1 MADLTPEDEARI
13 AAAFDA
19 DFYRTRNPD
28 IEEAGLDPL
37 RHFLG
42 GGWREGRDPTPDF
55 SVRAYLDANEDVA
68 LLGLNPFLHYLTHG
82 RDEGRP
88 LKLDLGFRHAIL
100 HRAVRLED
108 RIELERG
115 HDLPGGSA
123 AKLAAALKPLGT
135 RLFVTVSHD
144 AYVDRVGGVQLCI
157 QREAAAAADA
167 GWSRLHLY
175 PAIPALV
182 TDFESLDPV
191 VGLIVDG
198 EKKGLFSAALVA
210 QVLGERPRP
219 AEVRFAVHSFLG
231 HGVEAVS
238 TVLDAVGARIGFLWL
253 HDQSSLCAGYTL
265 LRNDIAFCGAP
276 PIESMACQV
285 CIYGLRRRVQV
296 AEHAAFLERFEVTVL
311 APSQAQLDLW
321 RHGAAYRAVEAR
333 VHPHAALVP
342 TGAAAPAGAG
352 PLKLAFLGFAADHK
366 GWPIFETLARGF
378 EGDARYAFLHL
389 GGGAPRDG
397 PWTTVPISP
406 DGTDG
411 PAMTDAVRELGIDV
425 ALILSICPE
434 TFSFTAH
441 EAVAAGAAIVAFA
454 DSSAVARL
462 AADPAVGRV
471 VDGEDDLRALLDSG
485 GIRQLVRSVRRPALY
500 DLAYSRVTADFLPG
514 VSA

>member
-1 MADLTPEDEARI
+1 VATV

-19 DFYRTRNPD
+19 DFYRARNPD

-37 RHFLG
+37 QHFLTA
-42 GGWREGRDPTPDF
+42 GWREGRDPTPDF
-55 SVRAYLDANEDVA
+55 SVRAYLDANEDIA
-68 LLGLNPFLHYLTHG
+68 LLGLNPFLHWLTHG

-115 HDLPGGSA
+115 HDLPGASA
-123 AKLAAALKPLGT
+123 GKLAAALQPLGD
-135 RLFVTVSHD
+135 RLLITVSHD

-157 QREAAAAADA
+157 QREAAAAAQD

-182 TDFESLDPV
+182 TDFETVDPV

-198 EKKGLFSAALVA
+198 QKKGLFSAALVA
-210 QVLGERPRP
+210 QALNERPRP
-219 AEVRFAVHSFLG
+219 SQVRFAVHSFLG
-231 HGVEAVS
+231 HSVEAVS
-238 TVLDAVGARIGFLWL
+238 AVLDAVGARIGFLWL
-253 HDQSSLCAGYTL
+253 HDQSSLCASYTL

-276 PIESMACQV
+276 PIDSMACGV

-321 RHGAAYRAVEAR
+321 RHGAPYRADTAQA
-333 VHPHAALVP
+333 HPHATLMS
-342 TGAAAPAGAG
+342 TDAAAPVAAG

-366 GWPIFETLARGF
+366 GWPVFETLARAYQ
-378 EGDARYAFLHL
+378 GDHRYAFLHL
-389 GGGAPRDG
+389 GGGAPQPG
-397 PWTTVPISP
+397 PWTTHPVSP
-406 DGTDG
+406 DGSDG
-411 PAMTDAVRELGIDV
+411 PAMIDAVRDLGVDV

-441 EAVAAGAAIVAFA
+441 EAVAGGAAVVALA
-454 DSSAVARL
+454 DSGAVARL
-462 AADPAVGRV
+462 AADPKIGRV
-471 VDGEDDLRALLDSG
+471 VRDEDDLRGLLDSG
-485 GIRQLVRSVRRPALY
+485 GLAALARSLRKPKLF
-500 DLAYSRVTADFLPG
+500 DLAYSRVTADFLP
-514 VSA
+514 SAAA

>member
-1 MADLTPEDEARI
+1 MAELRPDDVATI
-13 AAAFDA
+13 AAEFDA
-19 DFYRTRNPD
+19 DFYRARNPD

-37 RHFLG
+37 QHFLN

-68 LLGLNPFLHYLTHG
+68 LLGLNPFLHWLTHG

-123 AKLAAALKPLGT
+123 AKLAAALKGLGR

-157 QREAAAAADA
+157 QREAGAAARD

-182 TDFESLDPV
+182 TDFESVDPV

-198 EKKGLFSAALVA
+198 QKKGLFSAALVA
-210 QVLGERPRP
+210 RALGQRPRP
-219 AEVRFAVHSFLG
+219 SQVRFAVHSFLG

-238 TVLDAVGARIGFLWL
+238 SVLDAAGARIGFLWL

-276 PIESMACQV
+276 PVTSMACGV

-296 AEHAAFLERFEVTVL
+296 AEHAAFLERFDVTVL
-311 APSQAQLDLW
+311 SPSQAQLDLW
-321 RHGAAYRAVEAR
+321 RHGAPYRAAAQ

-342 TGAAAPAGAG
+342 SGVAAPLSAG

-366 GWPIFETLARGF
+366 GWPIFERLARDLD
-378 EGDARYAFLHL
+378 GDSRYAFLHL
-389 GGGAPRDG
+389 GGGAPEPG
-397 PWTTVPISP
+397 PWTTVPVSP
-406 DGTDG
+406 DGHEG
-411 PAMTDAVRELGIDV
+411 PTMVDAVRDLSIDA

-441 EAVAAGAAIVAFA
+441 EAVAGGAAVIALA
-454 DSSAVARL
+454 DSGAVARL
-462 AADPAVGRV
+462 AADPALGRV
-471 VDGEDDLRALLDSG
+471 AQDEDDLRAMLDSG
-485 GIRQLVRSVRRPALY
+485 GIADLARGLRRPQLF
-500 DLAYSRVTADFLPG
+500 DLAYSRVTADFLPE
-514 VSA
+514 AAA

>member
-1 MADLTPEDEARI
+1 MAELSPDDLATV

-19 DFYRTRNPD
+19 DFYRARNPD

-37 RHFLG
+37 KHFIAA
-42 GGWREGRDPTPDF
+42 GWREGRDPTPDF

-68 LLGLNPFLHYLTHG
+68 LLGLNPFLHWLTHG

-115 HDLPGGSA
+115 HDMPGGSA
-123 AKLAAALKPLGT
+123 AKLAVALKPLGE
-135 RLFVTVSHD
+135 RLFITVSHD

-157 QREAAAAADA
+157 QREAAAAAQD

-182 TDFESLDPV
+182 TDFETVDPV

-198 EKKGLFSAALVA
+198 QKKGLFSAALVA
-210 QVLGERPRP
+210 QALGERQRP
-219 AEVRFAVHSFLG
+219 GEVRFAVHSFLG
-231 HGVEAVS
+231 HSVEAVS
-238 TVLDAVGARIGFLWL
+238 AVLDAVGARQGFLWL

-276 PIESMACQV
+276 PMDSMACGV

-311 APSQAQLDLW
+311 SPSQAQLDLW
-321 RHGAAYRAVEAR
+321 RHGAPYRAAETR
-333 VHPHAALVP
+333 VHPHAALVGA
-342 TGAAAPAGAG
+342 GAAAPAGTG

-366 GWPIFETLARGF
+366 GWPIFETLARAYQ
-378 EGDARYAFLHL
+378 GDDRYAFLHL
-389 GGGAPRDG
+389 GAGAPEPG
-397 PWTTVPISP
+397 PWTTHPVSP
-406 DGTDG
+406 DGSDG
-411 PAMTDAVRELGIDV
+411 PPMIDAVRNLAIDV

-441 EAVAAGAAIVAFA
+441 EAVAGGAAVVALA
-454 DSSAVARL
+454 DSGAVARL
-462 AADPAVGRV
+462 AADPKIGRV
-471 VDGEDDLRALLDSG
+471 ARDEDDLRGLFDSG
-485 GIRQLVRSVRRPALY
+485 ALAALARAKRRPKLY
-500 DLAYSRVTADFLPG
+500 DLSYSRVTADFLPG
-514 VSA
+514 AAA

>member
-1 MADLTPEDEARI
+1 MAELSPKDEARI

-19 DFYRTRNPD
+19 DFYRARNPD

-37 RHFLG
+37 QHFLEN
-42 GGWREGRDPTPDF
+42 GWREGRDPTPDF
-55 SVRAYLDANEDVA
+55 GVRAYLDANEDIA
-68 LLGLNPFLHYLTHG
+68 LAGLNPFLHYLTHG

-88 LKLDLGFRHAIL
+88 LKLELGFRHAIL

-108 RIELERG
+108 RIEMERG
-115 HDLPGGSA
+115 HDVPGGSA
-123 AKLAAALKPLGT
+123 TKLAAALKPLGD

-157 QREAAAAADA
+157 QREAAAAAKD

-182 TDFESLDPV
+182 TDFETVDPV

-198 EKKGLFSAALVA
+198 KKKGLFSAALVA
-210 QVLGERPRP
+210 QALAQRPRP
-219 AEVRFAVHSFLG
+219 AQTRFAVHSFLG
-231 HGVEAVS
+231 HSVDAVS
-238 TVLDAVGARIGFLWL
+238 DVLDAVGARTGFLWL

-276 PIESMACQV
+276 PITSMACGV

-296 AEHAAFLERFEVTVL
+296 AEHAAFLERFDVTVL

-321 RHGAAYRAVEAR
+321 RHGAPYRASSAQ
-333 VHPHAALVP
+333 VHPHAALEP
-342 TGAAAPAGAG
+342 TGGAAPVGDG

-366 GWPIFETLARGF
+366 GWPIFERLARAY
-378 EGDARYAFLHL
+378 EDNDRYAFLHL
-389 GGGAPRDG
+389 GGGAPQDG
-397 PWTTVPISP
+397 PWTTVAISP
-406 DGTDG
+406 DGSDG
-411 PAMTDAVRELGIDV
+411 PVMTDAVRDLRIDV

-441 EAVAAGAAIVAFA
+441 EAVAGGAAVVAFA

-462 AADPAVGRV
+462 AADPTIGRV
-471 VDGEDDLRALLDSG
+471 VQDEDDLIALFASG
-485 GIRQLVRSVRRPALY
+485 GLAPLARAGRRPQLHE
-500 DLAYSRVTADFLPG
+500 LNYSRVTADFLPG
-514 VSA
+514 APE

>member
-1 MADLTPEDEARI
+1 MAEPGPDDAATV

-19 DFYRTRNPD
+19 DFYRARNPD
-28 IEEAGLDPL
+28 IDEAGLDPL
-37 RHFLG
+37 QHFLS

-68 LLGLNPFLHYLTHG
+68 LLGLNPFLHWLTHG
-82 RDEGRP
+82 REEGRP

-123 AKLAAALKPLGT
+123 AKLVSALKPLGD
-135 RLFVTVSHD
+135 RLFITVSHD

-157 QREAAAAADA
+157 QREAAAAALD

-175 PAIPALV
+175 PALPALV
-182 TDFESLDPV
+182 TDFETLDPV

-198 EKKGLFSAALVA
+198 QKKGLFSAALVA
-210 QVLGERPRP
+210 KTLSQRAAPTQ
-219 AEVRFAVHSFLG
+219 VRFAVHSFLG
-231 HGVEAVS
+231 HSVEAVS
-238 TVLDAVGARIGFLWL
+238 SVLDAAGARTGFLWL

-276 PIESMACQV
+276 PITSMACGV

-296 AEHAAFLERFEVTVL
+296 AEHAAFLERFDVTVL

-321 RHGAAYRAVEAR
+321 RHGAPYRAAEAL
-333 VHPHAALVP
+333 VHPHAALVAAD
-342 TGAAAPAGAG
+342 AAAPIGAG

-366 GWPIFETLARGF
+366 GWPIFERLARDF
-378 EGDARYAFLHL
+378 EGDGRYTFLHL
-389 GGGAPRDG
+389 GGGAPEPG
-397 PWTTVPISP
+397 PWTTVAVSP
-406 DGTDG
+406 DGKDAPT
-411 PAMTDAVRELGIDV
+411 MIDAVRDLEIDV

-441 EAVAAGAAIVAFA
+441 EAVAGGAAVVALA

-462 AADPAVGRV
+462 AADPAFGRV
-471 VDGEDDLRALLDSG
+471 AQDEDDLRALFDG
-485 GIRQLVRSVRRPALY
+485 GALADLARAIRRPGLF
-500 DLAYSRVTADFLPG
+500 DLAYSRVTADFLPE
-514 VSA
+514 AAA

>member
-1 MADLTPEDEARI
+1 MAELGPDDVATI

-19 DFYRTRNPD
+19 DFYRARNPD

-37 RHFLG
+37 QHFLN

-68 LLGLNPFLHYLTHG
+68 LLGLNPFLHWLTHG

-123 AKLAAALKPLGT
+123 AKLNAALKSLGT
-135 RLFVTVSHD
+135 RLFITVSHD

-157 QREAAAAADA
+157 QREAAAAAQD

-182 TDFESLDPV
+182 TDFESVDPV

-198 EKKGLFSAALVA
+198 QKKGLFSAALVA
-210 QVLGERPRP
+210 EVLAKRAPP
-219 AEVRFAVHSFLG
+219 AQVRFAVHSFLG
-231 HGVEAVS
+231 HSIEAVS
-238 TVLDAVGARIGFLWL
+238 TVLEAAGARQGFLWL

-265 LRNDIAFCGAP
+265 LRNDVAFCGAP
-276 PIESMACQV
+276 PITSMACDV

-296 AEHAAFLERFEVTVL
+296 AEHAAFLERFDVTVL
-311 APSQAQLDLW
+311 SPSQAQLDLW
-321 RHGAAYRAVEAR
+321 RHGAPYRAAAQ
-333 VHPHAALVP
+333 VHPHAALVAA
-342 TGAAAPAGAG
+342 GAAAPVSAG

-366 GWPIFETLARGF
+366 GWPIFESLARDF
-378 EGDARYAFLHL
+378 EGDGRYAFLHL
-389 GGGAPRDG
+389 GGGAPEPG
-397 PWTTVPISP
+397 PWTTVAVSP
-406 DGTDG
+406 DGKDG
-411 PAMTDAVRELGIDV
+411 PAMIDAVRDLSIDV

-441 EAVAAGAAIVAFA
+441 EAVAGGAAVVALA
-454 DSSAVARL
+454 DSGAVARL
-462 AADPAVGRV
+462 AADPALGRV
-471 VDGEDDLRALLDSG
+471 ARDEDDLRDMLGSG
-485 GIRQLVRSVRRPALY
+485 GIAALARGLRRPQLF

-514 VSA
+514 AAA

>member
-1 MADLTPEDEARI
+1 MAEPGPDDAATI

-19 DFYRTRNPD
+19 DFYRARNPD

-37 RHFLG
+37 QHFLS

-68 LLGLNPFLHYLTHG
+68 LLGLNPFLHWLTHG
-82 RDEGRP
+82 RAEGRP

-108 RIELERG
+108 RVELERG
-115 HDLPGGSA
+115 HDLPGGSL
-123 AKLAAALKPLGT
+123 AKLNAALRPLGE
-135 RLFVTVSHD
+135 RLFITVSHD

-157 QREAAAAADA
+157 QREAAAAAEA

-182 TDFESLDPV
+182 TDFESVDPV

-198 EKKGLFSAALVA
+198 QKKGLFSAALIARALAERAPAA
-210 QVLGERPRP
+210 Q
-219 AEVRFAVHSFLG
+219 VRFAVHSFLG
-231 HGVEAVS
+231 HSVEAVS
-238 TVLDAVGARIGFLWL
+238 SVLDAAGARTGFLWL

-276 PIESMACQV
+276 PVTSMACDI

-296 AEHAAFLERFEVTVL
+296 AEHAAFLERFDVTVL
-311 APSQAQLDLW
+311 SPSQAQLDLW
-321 RHGAAYRAVEAR
+321 RHGAPYRAAAQA
-333 VHPHAALVP
+333 HPHAALVP
-342 TGAAAPAGAG
+342 SDVVAAPVSAG

-366 GWPIFETLARGF
+366 GWPIFESLAREF
-378 EGDARYAFLHL
+378 ENDGRYAFLHL
-389 GGGAPRDG
+389 GGGASEPG
-397 PWTTVPISP
+397 PWTTHSVSP
-406 DGTDG
+406 DGADG
-411 PAMTDAVRELGIDV
+411 PTMVDAVRDLSIDV

-441 EAVAAGAAIVAFA
+441 EAVAGGAAVVALA
-454 DSSAVARL
+454 DSGAVARL
-462 AADPAVGRV
+462 AADPSLGRV
-471 VDGEDDLRALLDSG
+471 AQDEDDLRAMFDSG
-485 GIRQLVRSVRRPALY
+485 GIAALARGVRRPQLF
-500 DLAYSRVTADFLPG
+500 DLVYSRVTADFLPG
-514 VSA
+514 AAA